1 MDATEQELIAEVL
14 EGHPDSFEPL
24 VVKYQPRVFAIARR
38 YARREDEVEDIVQ
51 TIFIKAYSKLS
62 SFRGDAPFE
71 HWLMRMA
78 TFTCYDFLRKHQRN
92 REWNATD
99 LSTEENDWL
108 ENVGEESTAETDRN
122 AAKALVNKLLDGLKP
137 IDRHIIVLLDLEG
150 KSVKEIAEL
159 TDLSESNVKVKAHRA
174 RDKMKKLLLL
184 SILFIVGCDNS
195 TEPDESNL
203 IDREFVV
210 IKSLTSGL
218 DESSSLTTSENI
230 GSSDAFILSADL

>member
-1 MDATEQELIAEVL
+1 MNRRDFLYGMSGALVGGARALPGAGPGTDRPDAPDPFLISYA
-14 EGHPDSFEPL
+14 S
-24 VVKYQPRVFAIARR
+24 VFAIARR

-174 RDKMKKLLLL
+174 RDKMKKLLAQ
-184 SILFIVGCDNS
+184 
-195 TEPDESNL
+195 
-203 IDREFVV
+203 
-210 IKSLTSGL
+210 LTPEKYL
-218 DESSSLTTSENI
+218 
-230 GSSDAFILSADL
+230 